1 MKIFDTH
8 CHIADPAFDE
18 DRGAVLTRMREAEIC
33 RANVVADPC
42 EETPN
47 QDKVFSLVEQ
57 YDFLYGSIGVHPH
70 NACRWS
76 DAAEK
81 IVRETLKH
89 PKCVLLGE
97 IGLDYHYDLSPREDQ
112 RRVFDH
118 QLEMAHELNVS
129 VQLHIR
135 EAHADTMDILRSRRD
150 RMPAGVM
157 HCFTGDWET
166 AKFYLDCGLY
176 ISLSGAVTFKNAPHL
191 VEVAQNVPADRLLIE
206 TDCPYMSPAPLRGRR
221 NEPSFI
227 VHTLKKIASVRGE
240 AEDACAEQLY
250 KNSLRA
256 LGVN

>member
-1 MKIFDTH
+1 MRIFDTH
-8 CHIADPAFDE
+8 CHIADPAFDV
-18 DRGAVLTRMREAEIC
+18 DRADVLSRMREANIC

-47 QDKVFSLVEQ
+47 QDKVFALVEQ
-57 YDFLYGSIGVHPH
+57 NDFLFGSIGVHPH

-76 DAAEK
+76 DAAEAV
-81 IVRETLKH
+81 VRETLRH

-112 RRVFDH
+112 RRVFDR
-118 QLEMAHELNVS
+118 QLDMAHELNVP

-135 EAHADTMDILRSRRD
+135 EAHADTMDMLRSRRG

-157 HCFTGDWET
+157 HCFTGDWKT

-176 ISLSGAVTFKNAPHL
+176 ISLSGAVTFKNAPQL

-206 TDCPYMSPAPLRGRR
+206 TDCPYMSPVPLRGRR

-227 VHTLKKIASVRGE
+227 IHTLQKIASVRNE
-240 AEDACAEQLY
+240 AEDDCAEQLF